1 MFVVSTELVDAETVS
16 CFQQFTI
23 VALTGTLLQ
32 TVGVEVPATS
42 SEEIPTFAEMDF
54 FVK

>member
-1 MFVVSTELVDAETVS
+1 MVSTELVDAETVR

-32 TVGVEVPATS
+32 TVGVEVPAAS
-42 SEEIPTFAEMDF
+42 SEEIPSFGEMDLI
-54 FVK
+54 VQ